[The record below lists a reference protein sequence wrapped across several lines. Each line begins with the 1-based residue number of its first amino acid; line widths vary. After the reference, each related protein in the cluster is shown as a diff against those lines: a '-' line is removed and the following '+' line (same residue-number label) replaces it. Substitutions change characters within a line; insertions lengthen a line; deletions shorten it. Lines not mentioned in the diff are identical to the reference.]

1 MLDLSELEQWQES
14 NRLEAKSAR
23 GGLPGL
29 WDSVSAFANTDG
41 GVIVL
46 GVKENTKT
54 HALHVV
60 GVPDAHKMLEDF
72 VNAAGSTDK
81 LSLNMFDDRNA
92 RIETVDG
99 RDVIVIEVPRVDRR
113 QRPVYI
119 GPDPLKGT
127 YRRRF
132 TGDYL
137 CKPDE
142 VRAMFRDSSEI
153 SLDSEVAESSG
164 IDDLDEETI
173 RAYRSLYNDVH
184 KSGAVRDM
192 PDAEF
197 LCQVGAAK
205 KAADGTIQPTKA
217 GLLMFGQEWRIVYEY
232 PSYFLDYRRETG
244 GNRRWD
250 DRFTSQELEWTGNVF
265 DFYDRVYMKLKQALD
280 VPFKLDADMR
290 RVDETP
296 AHEALREA
304 IVNAITNA
312 DFSSSRAVV
321 VRWTEA
327 GIELKNPGT
336 FRVGVE
342 GAYAGG
348 TSDARNKNLLK
359 MFSLI
364 QIGERAGSGVPNMV
378 DQWMSCGYGK
388 PVLSEDYDPEVST
401 VLLPL
406 SADSADG
413 IPEKSAAS
421 VGRKATGQTIENE
434 NAIVAFLA
442 EHGESKSAEIAASIG
457 LGTSRTNDL
466 LRDLVDGGVVKAQ
479 GGSRNRTYR
488 IAE

>member
-1 MLDLSELEQWQES
+1 M
-14 NRLEAKSAR
+14 
-23 GGLPGL
+23 
-29 WDSVSAFANTDG
+29 
-41 GVIVL
+41 
-46 GVKENTKT
+46 
-54 HALHVV
+54 
-60 GVPDAHKMLEDF
+60 
-72 VNAAGSTDK
+72 
-81 LSLNMFDDRNA
+81 
-92 RIETVDG
+92 
-99 RDVIVIEVPRVDRR
+99 IEVPRVDRR
-113 QRPVYI
+113 LRPVYI

-127 YRRRF
+127 YRRKF

-142 VRAMFRDSSEI
+142 VRAMFRDSSET
-153 SLDSEVAESSG
+153 SLDADIAESSTA
-164 IDDLDEETI
+164 DDLDKETI

-184 KSGAVRDM
+184 KSGAVRGM

-197 LCQVGAAK
+197 LCQVGAAR
-205 KAADGTIQPTKA
+205 KAVDGAIQLTKA
-217 GLLMFGQEWRIVYEY
+217 GLLMFGQEWRIVYEF
-232 PSYFLDYRRETG
+232 PNYFLDYRRETG
-244 GNRRWD
+244 ENRRWD
-250 DRFTSQELEWTGNVF
+250 DRFTSQELEWSGNVF

-304 IVNAITNA
+304 IVNALTNA

-388 PVLSEDYDPEVST
+388 PALSESYDPEIST

-406 SADSADG
+406 SADSAGG
-413 IPEKSAAS
+413 IPEKSAEN
-421 VGRKATGQTIENE
+421 VGRKPTGKTAEKE
-434 NAIVAFLA
+434 NAIVAYLT
-442 EHGESKSAEIAASIG
+442 EHGESKSAEIAASVG
-457 LGTSRTNDL
+457 LGTSRTNEL
-466 LRDLVDGGVVKAQ
+466 LHGLVEGGVVKAQ